1 MLAVWQ
7 SRRQFGAYHLN
18 SKIKLGENMK
28 LTRIAIMAAIAAAS
42 LGVVACGSSDST
54 TTAAETTAA
63 QTSNETIAA
72 VASGNADLSTLVAAL
87 TAGDLVTTL
96 EGAGPYTVF
105 APTYAAFADI
115 QSTVDTLLEPGN
127 KTDLQQVLT
136 YHVVPGIYTASDL
149 KDGQKLKTVEGQDLT
164 VTVKDGVVK
173 VNDATVESADINAS
187 NGVVHVINKVLV
199 PPTN

>member
-1 MLAVWQ
+1 MKVSQIVVIAALAV
-7 SRRQFGAYHLN
+7 
-18 SKIKLGENMK
+18 
-28 LTRIAIMAAIAAAS
+28 AS
-42 LGVVACGSSDST
+42 LGVVACGSSDSETTASTTAT
-54 TTAAETTAA
+54 TTA
-63 QTSNETIAA
+63 TSDETIAA

-96 EGAGPYTVF
+96 EGTGPYTVF
-105 APTYAAFADI
+105 APTNAAFSDI

-136 YHVVPGIYTASDL
+136 YHVVPGTYTAADL

-164 VTVKDGVVK
+164 VSVKDGVVK
-173 VNDATVESADINAS
+173 VNDATVEATDITAS

-199 PPTN
+199 PPAN

>member
-1 MLAVWQ
+1 MKLNHIAVIAALAV
-7 SRRQFGAYHLN
+7 
-18 SKIKLGENMK
+18 
-28 LTRIAIMAAIAAAS
+28 AS
-42 LGVVACGSSDST
+42 LGVVACGSSDSESTTSTAAT
-54 TTAAETTAA
+54 TTM
-63 QTSNETIAA
+63 SDETIAA

-96 EGAGPYTVF
+96 EGTGPYTVF
-105 APTYAAFADI
+105 APTNAAFSDI

-136 YHVVPGIYTASDL
+136 YHVVPGTYTAADL

-164 VTVKDGVVK
+164 VSVKDGVVK
-173 VNDATVESADINAS
+173 VNDATVEAADVNAS

-199 PPTN
+199 PPAS

>member
-1 MLAVWQ
+1 MKVSQIVVIAALAV
-7 SRRQFGAYHLN
+7 
-18 SKIKLGENMK
+18 
-28 LTRIAIMAAIAAAS
+28 AS
-42 LGVVACGSSDST
+42 LGVVACGSSDSETTASTTAT
-54 TTAAETTAA
+54 TTA
-63 QTSNETIAA
+63 TSDETIAA

-96 EGAGPYTVF
+96 EGTGPYTVF
-105 APTYAAFADI
+105 APTNAAFSDI

-136 YHVVPGIYTASDL
+136 YHVVPGTYTAADL

-164 VTVKDGVVK
+164 VSVKDGVVK
-173 VNDATVESADINAS
+173 VNDATVEAADVNAS

-199 PPTN
+199 PPAN